1 MPAPAGTT
9 GHRAGPVRGR
19 WRRGLRALELTGLN
33 CLTGLELA
41 AIPRPESGAL
51 REYQQYIGGE
61 WISTDRLFDGPA
73 SMTDFTELQWI
84 TTREGSGSLPT

>member
-1 MPAPAGTT
+1 
-9 GHRAGPVRGR
+9 
-19 WRRGLRALELTGLN
+19 
-33 CLTGLELA
+33 
-41 AIPRPESGAL
+41 L